1 MKGTYS
7 LVIETTKPIRVRF
20 GRLGSARVAAGYYVY
35 TGSALG
41 KGALSLERR
50 LGRHIR
56 RAKKVHWHVDY
67 LTARDECVVRAGA
80 FVKSRRRLECLVNE
94 RIGKSVGVRI
104 LHPRLGAT
112 DCRCQSHLM
121 RADGLSLRTIL
132 TRVRRVYSA
141 FGDPFT
147 FYVGSR
153 SSGLLPIF

>member
-1 MKGTYS
+1 M
-7 LVIETTKPIRVRF
+7 IETTKPIRIRF
-20 GRLGSARVAAGYYVY
+20 GRLGSARVPAGYYVY

-67 LTARDECVVRAGA
+67 ITTRSECVVRAGVY
-80 FVKSRRRLECLVNE
+80 VKSRRRLECLVNE
-94 RIGKSVGVRI
+94 RIRKSVGVKV
-104 LHPRLGAT
+104 LLPRLGAS
-112 DCRCQSHLM
+112 DCKCQSHLM

-141 FGDPFT
+141 YGDPST
-147 FYVGSR
+147 FYVGPR
-153 SSGLLPIF
+153 SSGPLPIF